1 MPQPYPTIST
11 YDDAL
16 AELRRALVFGIQ
28 PSLESISK
36 LVRELG
42 QPDATYASIQVTGT
56 NGKTSTTRL
65 IDALLRASGQ
75 KSGLYTSPELIDYTE
90 RIEVDG
96 HPIAPQ
102 TFADNL
108 AAVCA
113 VRDELSER
121 GEVLGSQ
128 VTEFELLTALA
139 LLTFAREQRD
149 FAVLE
154 VGMGGRWDATS
165 VVNPSVA
172 VITSVGL
179 DHMKYLGNTIE
190 EIAADKAMIIKPGTT
205 PVIGAH
211 LGGALEVVLARC
223 EEVGAHPR
231 LVCVGD
237 EPSAVIEERTT
248 RVYLKSTIPDEE
260 TLLKTEFSVK
270 TPHAFYENLCIKGP
284 AYQAVNAATALTAAE
299 SALGRALRPEDIARA
314 FDQIRFPA
322 RFEVL
327 GHNPLLMFD
336 GGHNPQAASLLA
348 QNLELAQLKPVIA
361 FGVFADK
368 DYRAILKELGPYA
381 QGFIALQNNNPR
393 ALPVGEVAQA
403 IKEITQK
410 PVLGQL
416 VSPTLEE
423 IQALS
428 KSEPLLI
435 TGSLSLYVLLKSY
448 ITAKVTRD

>member
-1 MPQPYPTIST
+1 MSQAYPLIAS
-11 YDDAL
+11 YGDAL

-28 PSLESISK
+28 PSLESIAR
-36 LVRELG
+36 LVHELG

-56 NGKTSTTRL
+56 NGKTSTARL

-75 KSGLYTSPELIDYTE
+75 KSGLYTSPQLIDYTE

-102 TFADNL
+102 TFAGNL
-108 AAVCA
+108 ADVCA
-113 VRDELSER
+113 VRDKLSQR

-179 DHMKYLGNTIE
+179 DHTKYLGDTIE
-190 EIAADKAMIIKPGTT
+190 EIAADKAMIIKPGST
-205 PVIGAH
+205 PVISAH
-211 LGGALEVVLARC
+211 LGTALDVVLARC

-237 EPSAVIEERTT
+237 EPSAVIEERST
-248 RVYLKSTIPDEE
+248 RVFLKDTVLDEE

-270 TPHAFYENLCIKGP
+270 TPHAIYKNLRIKGP
-284 AYQAVNAATALTAAE
+284 AYQALNAATALTAAE
-299 SALGRALRPEDIARA
+299 SALGRALRPEDVNRA
-314 FDQIRFPA
+314 FRQIRFPA

-327 GHNPLLMFD
+327 GHDPLLMFD
-336 GGHNPQAASLLA
+336 GGHNPQAAALLA
-348 QNLELAQLKPVIA
+348 QNLEHAQLKPVIA

-368 DYRAILKELGPYA
+368 DYRTILQALGPHA
-381 QGFIALQNNNPR
+381 HGFIALQNDNPR
-393 ALPVGEVAQA
+393 ALPVDEVAQA
-403 IKEITQK
+403 IKEVTQK
-410 PVLGQL
+410 PVLGRL
-416 VSPTLEE
+416 VSPTLE
-423 IQALS
+423 QVLALS
-428 KSEPLLI
+428 NSKPLLI